1 MNLRIT
7 LKVNKRQ
14 HVVVINVTSDTD
26 ITGQARKMGR
36 NAGLKNDGTLDSV
49 HSVQGVEQT
58 EGTIRAR
65 TVNPDMPDPK
75 GLGNTERSKYNK
87 TGNNY

>member
-1 MNLRIT
+1 
-7 LKVNKRQ
+7 
-14 HVVVINVTSDTD
+14 VVINVTSDTD

-49 HSVQGVEQT
+49 HSVGGTEQT

-65 TVNPDMPDPK
+65 TMNPDMPDPK
-75 GLGNTERSKYNK
+75 GLGNTERAKYNK